1 MNSDKACNETKS
13 ACRSY
18 ILLVLPNLTC
28 PYHILHVSL
37 SHPPPFTVRESPTP
51 ACCQPVLHKAHS
63 LRLKVA
69 SWSHLAV
76 AKLLFCI
83 HTDQMRMML
92 IQYTGQ
98 MAGPAVLPG
107 SGLVAIDME
116 SSFDVA
122 DAASVL
128 QQKQRAM
135 QKIVMD
141 PRNRLI
147 YR

>member
-1 MNSDKACNETKS
+1 
-13 ACRSY
+13 
-18 ILLVLPNLTC
+18 
-28 PYHILHVSL
+28 
-37 SHPPPFTVRESPTP
+37 
-51 ACCQPVLHKAHS
+51 
-63 LRLKVA
+63 
-69 SWSHLAV
+69 
-76 AKLLFCI
+76 
-83 HTDQMRMML
+83 MRMLL
-92 IQYTGQ
+92 IRYTGQ

-122 DAASVL
+122 NAASVL
-128 QQKQRAM
+128 QPKQRAM